1 MTILSKFSEEGVET
15 LGFIE
20 KKKKKNRSKCPSFPL
35 YHAYGYIMQAE
46 EMQYKYQNNNTLT

>member
-20 KKKKKNRSKCPSFPL
+20 KKKKNRSKCPSFPL